1 MKAGCEIATEVI
13 NKYDLPIVFG
23 TDSFGDPHFAEEH
36 QLEDFRYFKRRFGS
50 FKGLVA
56 ATGNAHELFKLSTY
70 QNPYPEGKIG
80 VLEAGSFADILIVNG
95 NPIEDLDVLSV
106 QDTMLFIMKNAKVYK
121 NRL

>member
-1 MKAGCEIATEVI
+1 M
-13 NKYDLPIVFG
+13 
-23 TDSFGDPHFAEEH
+23 
-36 QLEDFRYFKRRFGS
+36 
-50 FKGLVA
+50 A

-106 QDTMLFIMKNAKVYK
+106 QDNMLFIMKNAKVYK